1 MWLIKW
7 IPVFMLAA
15 VLESVGQISFKK
27 GALIHGNVKGIKYYL
42 LLLKDKWVITGI
54 VTYTIEMIIWIF
66 LLSYIP
72 LSIAFPLSGLQ
83 QLIIILFS
91 VFFLKEKINNMEWL
105 GAGFIAL
112 GISII
117 VKSG

>member
-7 IPVFMLAA
+7 MPFFVFAA
-15 VLESVGQISFKK
+15 VLESSGQILFKK
-27 GALIHGNVKGIKYYL
+27 GALKNSKINGIRYYFE
-42 LLLKDKWVITGI
+42 LLKNRWVIIGLI
-54 VTYTIEMIIWIF
+54 SYGIEMVIWVF
-66 LLSYIP
+66 LLSNIP

-91 VFFLKEKINNMEWL
+91 VFVLKEKINNVEWL